1 MKKLM
6 RFDIIFNKSVV
17 LVRGFKG
24 NILCFFYFRPFQSVS
39 DGTES
44 VSDVYC
50 IETVSDTRK

>member
-1 MKKLM
+1 M